1 MFARD
6 SARPALVQYILY
18 TLEFSPLEGLCVRGL
33 TRGERRP
40 TRFLNSLPSPTAGP
54 QQGRLM
60 PRPSS
65 NRFTGAS
72 APARRGVSLS
82 CGGSRRPLQR
92 SSKNGS
98 TKPLRRDS
106 RIASPCW
113 VREGSAYHGVVGRRR
128 FSLRPFLFSPSS
140 CGGGLGFSKGGPAR
154 RRRRRRCAG
163 RPPPQPQPY
172 SDRSDSR
179 RDSFSSLRPC
189 GTFQISVIKS
199 FRLRGRSQI

>member
-1 MFARD
+1 M
-6 SARPALVQYILY
+6 
-18 TLEFSPLEGLCVRGL
+18 EGLCVRGL

-72 APARRGVSLS
+72 APARRGASLS

-128 FSLRPFLFSPSS
+128 FSLRPFSFSPSS
-140 CGGGLGFSKGGPAR
+140 CGGGLGFSKGGSS
-154 RRRRRRCAG
+154 
-163 RPPPQPQPY
+163 PPPPTPAV
-172 SDRSDSR
+172 R
-179 RDSFSSLRPC
+179 RPAAAAAAALLRP
-189 GTFQISVIKS
+189 
-199 FRLRGRSQI
+199 LRFPPRFLLFAPALRYVPDLGD

>member
-1 MFARD
+1 M
-6 SARPALVQYILY
+6 RPRTDAWRETPDAVP
-18 TLEFSPLEGLCVRGL
+18 EFVAVPYRGPSTGSVNAATFQQPLH
-33 TRGERRP
+33 
-40 TRFLNSLPSPTAGP
+40 
-54 QQGRLM
+54 
-60 PRPSS
+60 
-65 NRFTGAS
+65 GAS
-72 APARRGVSLS
+72 APARRGASLS

-106 RIASPCW
+106 RTASPCW

-128 FSLRPFLFSPSS
+128 FSLRPFSFSPSS
-140 CGGGLGFSKGGPAR
+140 CGGGLGFSKGGPAC